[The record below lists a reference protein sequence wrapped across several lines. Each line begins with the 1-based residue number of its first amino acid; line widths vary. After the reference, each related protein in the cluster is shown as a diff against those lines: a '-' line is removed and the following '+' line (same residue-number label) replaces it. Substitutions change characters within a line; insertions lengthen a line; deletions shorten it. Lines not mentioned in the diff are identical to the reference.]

1 MANRCWAIIPAAG
14 SGQRMQ
20 TQQAKQY
27 LRIAGKTI
35 LEHSLA
41 AILAETRV
49 TKVVISLSK
58 NDNSWSELALADN
71 VKIITTSGGQSRA
84 QSVYNGLVELLNQ
97 AEQDDWVLVHD
108 AARPCLQAADLSSL
122 IEHCFRTGRGAIL
135 ATPVVDTLKRV
146 NSDGAITATVS
157 REHMYQA
164 QTPQMFRLGELK
176 LALQS
181 ALEQGGEV
189 TDEAS
194 AMELA
199 AKRVDVVNADAH
211 NIKVTTPADLQI
223 AEFLLQDKRSTIDLS

>member
-1 MANRCWAIIPAAG
+1 
-14 SGQRMQ
+14 
-20 TQQAKQY
+20 
-27 LRIAGKTI
+27 
-35 LEHSLA
+35 
-41 AILAETRV
+41 
-49 TKVVISLSK
+49 
-58 NDNSWSELALADN
+58 
-71 VKIITTSGGQSRA
+71 
-84 QSVYNGLVELLNQ
+84 
-97 AEQDDWVLVHD
+97 
-108 AARPCLQAADLSSL
+108 
-122 IEHCFRTGRGAIL
+122 
-135 ATPVVDTLKRV
+135 
-146 NSDGAITATVS
+146 
-157 REHMYQA
+157 MYQA